1 MKPPSAMQQIIT
13 NQTLE
18 ALKRS
23 VSKTIT
29 EVKPHIQAVKEI
41 QVKILSQ
48 KLTQFNNWYKKL
60 TGLDKVYLAQEKVTC
75 LQGQLL
81 KIQEKRREF
90 GRQLSEVR
98 QKSME
103 LQDEVH
109 KVKRQDDLEKF
120 LDLMKKETEV
130 LKLEKSI
137 SKTFQEYDQNE
148 RELFTAFTDSIR
160 DSHEKQRA
168 QMEYTKYFSV
178 VLSIAGSFL
187 TFMYSTFKKEQLKN
201 IIYEKMQIV
210 EQGGGVF
217 VSQLIDSNK
226 SLMTEIVTNRTALSA
241 FHDVVSKRL
250 SAIEKVCNER
260 SSNNVSIAG
269 TSSVDFIDKHR
280 KDSSSEPR
288 DYLPVIGVVVGL
300 LLIARALS
308 G

>member
-178 VLSIAGSFL
+178 VLSIA
-187 TFMYSTFKKEQLKN
+187 
-201 IIYEKMQIV
+201 